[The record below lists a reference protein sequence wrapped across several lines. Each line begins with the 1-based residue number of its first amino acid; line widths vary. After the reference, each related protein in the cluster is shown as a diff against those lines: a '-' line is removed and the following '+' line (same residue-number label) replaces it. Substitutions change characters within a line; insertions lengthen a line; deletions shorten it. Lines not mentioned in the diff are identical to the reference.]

1 MVLRSASFTISY
13 HIVSVS
19 VHIFRGKGEIARDII
34 ILVNTVI
41 LLGVYLTKMRI
52 VVIGLNYKTA
62 PVEIRERLTF
72 NETELVDAIKKLN
85 SKKSILENIIL
96 STCNRTEIYAV
107 VDQLHTGRYY
117 IKEFLSEW
125 FGMEQTEFS
134 PFLYVYEDDGA
145 VEHLFNVTCGLN
157 SMVLGETQILGQMR
171 TSFLLAQEEETTGS
185 VFNHLFKQ
193 AITLGKRGHSET
205 DIGANA
211 VSVSYAAVEL
221 AKKIFGSLANK
232 HVLIFGAGKMGELA
246 AQNLQGNGV
255 KKVTVINRTFDKAK
269 VLAARFNGEA
279 KTLAELERSLIEADI
294 LISSTGAKDYV
305 ISKETMAR
313 VEKKR
318 RGNPLFMVDIAVPRD
333 LDPRISE
340 LENVFL
346 YDIDDLEGIV
356 EANLQERQKAAAKIR
371 LMIEKEIVD
380 FNHWLGML
388 GVIPVI
394 SALREKALAIQ
405 SETMVSLERKL
416 PNLSDRDIKVL
427 NKHTKSI
434 INQLL
439 KDPIL
444 QAKELAARPDADQ
457 AMEFFMKIFNI
468 EELVQEQHSKAAETN
483 KIPVREVQASFQ
495 S

>member
-1 MVLRSASFTISY
+1 M
-13 HIVSVS
+13 HI
-19 VHIFRGKGEIARDII
+19 
-34 ILVNTVI
+34 L
-41 LLGVYLTKMRI
+41 
-52 VVIGLNYKTA
+52 VIGLNYKTA

-72 NETELVDAIKKLN
+72 NETDLVDAMKQLKT
-85 SKKSILENIIL
+85 KKSILENVIL

-117 IKEFLSEW
+117 IKEFLANW
-125 FGMEQTEFS
+125 FGMEQAEFS
-134 PFLYVYEDDGA
+134 PFLFIYEEDGA

-157 SMVLGETQILGQMR
+157 SMVLGETQILGQVR
-171 TSFLLAQEEETTGS
+171 NSFMNAQEQGTTGS

-193 AITLGKRGHSET
+193 AVTLAKKAHSDTE
-205 DIGANA
+205 IGANA

-246 AQNLQGNGV
+246 AQNLHGNGV
-255 KKVTVINRTFDKAK
+255 KKVTVINRTYDKAK
-269 VLAARFNGEA
+269 DLASRFSGEA
-279 KTLAELERSLIEADI
+279 KSIDELQKSLIEADI
-294 LISSTGAKDYV
+294 LISSTGAKDFV
-305 ISKETMAR
+305 ITKDMMAR

-318 RGNPLFMVDIAVPRD
+318 KGKPLFMVDIAVPRD
-333 LDPRISE
+333 LDPQISE

-356 EANLQERQKAAAKIR
+356 EANLKERQRAAEKIM

-380 FNHWLGML
+380 FKQWLGML

-405 SETMVSLERKL
+405 AETMESLERKL
-416 PNLSDRDIKVL
+416 PNLSDRDKKVL
-427 NKHTKSI
+427 SKHTKSI
-434 INQLL
+434 INQML

-444 QAKELAARPDADQ
+444 QAKELAARPDREQ
-457 AMEFFMKIFNI
+457 AMDFFMKIFNI
-468 EELVQEQHSKAAETN
+468 EELVNEQQSNSAEMN
-483 KIPVREVQASFQ
+483 KRPVTEAQASFQ

>member
-1 MVLRSASFTISY
+1 M
-13 HIVSVS
+13 HI
-19 VHIFRGKGEIARDII
+19 
-34 ILVNTVI
+34 L
-41 LLGVYLTKMRI
+41 
-52 VVIGLNYKTA
+52 VIGLNYKTA

-72 NETELVDAIKKLN
+72 NESDLVDAIKKLN
-85 SKKSILENIIL
+85 VKKSILENIIL

-125 FGMEQTEFS
+125 FGLEQPEFS
-134 PFLYVYEDDGA
+134 PYLFVYEEDGA
-145 VEHLFNVTCGLN
+145 VEHLFNVTCGLH
-157 SMVLGETQILGQMR
+157 SMVLGETQILGQVR
-171 TSFLLAQEEETTGS
+171 SSFMLAQEQNTTGT

-193 AITLGKRGHSET
+193 AVTVAKRGHSET

-221 AKKIFGSLANK
+221 AKKIFGSLAGK

-246 AQNLQGNGV
+246 AQNLHGNGV
-255 KKVTVINRTFDKAK
+255 KKVTVINRTYDKAK
-269 VLAARFNGEA
+269 ELANRFGGEA
-279 KTLAELERSLIEADI
+279 KTTDELQKSLVDADI
-294 LISSTGAKDYV
+294 LISSTGAKDFV
-305 ISKETMAR
+305 ISKEMMVK
-313 VEKKR
+313 VEKMRK
-318 RGNPLFMVDIAVPRD
+318 GKPLFMVDIAVPRD
-333 LDPRISE
+333 LDPKIAE

-356 EANLQERQKAAAKIR
+356 EANLQERKKAAEKISI
-371 LMIEKEIVD
+371 MIEKEIVE
-380 FNHWLGML
+380 FKQWLGML
-388 GVIPVI
+388 GVVPVI
-394 SALREKALAIQ
+394 SSLREKALAIQ

-416 PNLSDRDIKVL
+416 SHLSDRDLKVL

-457 AMEFFMKIFNI
+457 ALNLFMKIFNI
-468 EELVQEQHSKAAETN
+468 EELVQNQDSKAAETD
-483 KIPVREVQASFQ
+483 KIMVHAPQASFQ
-495 S
+495 P